1 MIVVGVGSTWRRGQ
15 TEGRTENEIIA
26 IITNMRT
33 GYTKI
38 DRKGLLN
45 MKEK

>member
-1 MIVVGVGSTWRRGQ
+1 MLSVSGAHGGVDRQ